1 MEQGDSSIGQVID
14 GFRILEVLGK
24 GGMGVVYKAEDLAL
38 SRTVAIKM
46 IAPELSSNETFL
58 RRFHSEARALA
69 RVESPFIVGV
79 HALRQVEDSFFIVME
94 YVDGWTL
101 ADEIEKGVIEFSRAR
116 SVLSQMLQAFAKAH
130 SVGVIHRDIKPRNIM
145 ITGAGRVKV
154 TDFGLAKLRRGDDG
168 HSTVTQGM
176 AGTARYMSPE
186 QVLGT
191 TIDHRS
197 DLYSLGMT
205 MYEMLAGVLPFG
217 LDEGTFT
224 ILKRIVEEDLPSPL
238 EYNPNIPRQ
247 LVDIIQ
253 KAIEKNPEKRFQS
266 AKEMHDALNKAF
278 NEQKADHTV
287 ASPKPSRIDV
297 EPAYKGPAPT
307 AARAGS
313 KSKRIWIAAAV
324 VAVLLLAYPLSRL
337 FSGDATP
344 PSLAEQETD
353 PNGVPAENMG
363 AMQFAELRVSSI
375 PAGATVVV
383 DREPKGIAS
392 ENGLRLEVPEGS
404 INLALQLDG
413 YEPLDTMITVS
424 SDMLNRVELPL
435 ERIAMAQNNTPQD
448 PQSKGGPANTTEG
461 SATDNGRREVAPA
474 EIAPTR
480 AVGSIRFAVEP
491 AGAIYVDGQRYQND
505 TPALSL
511 PVGTHDVRF
520 VDAKTGTEK
529 ETAVLVEPGD
539 NQPRTLYFEHLL
551 DIQVKWEESNA
562 VPWTSISIN
571 GEDIEWT
578 APLDNY
584 ELYPGEYEVALSRSG
599 YELSPPQ
606 RLVIEPTFDKSQ
618 TEHKLFF
625 EIKKAQN

>member
-1 MEQGDSSIGQVID
+1 MQQGDSSIGQVID

-79 HALRQVEDSFFIVME
+79 HALRQVDESFFIVME

-154 TDFGLAKLRRGDDG
+154 TDFGLAKLRRGDAG

-217 LDEGTFT
+217 LEEGTFT

-238 EYNPNIPRQ
+238 EYNPNIPRP
-247 LVDIIQ
+247 LVDIIL

-266 AKEMHDALNKAF
+266 AKEMHDALNRAF
-278 NEQKADHTV
+278 NEKKADHTV
-287 ASPKPSRIDV
+287 AGPKPSKIDV
-297 EPAYKGPAPT
+297 DPAYRGPAEV
-307 AARAGS
+307 RAPAGG
-313 KSKRIWIAAAV
+313 KKKTGWIAAAIV
-324 VAVLLLAYPLSRL
+324 GVLILAYPISQVLI
-337 FSGDATP
+337 GDTKP
-344 PSLAEQETD
+344 PSLAEQGGGSGEM
-353 PNGVPAENMG
+353 PAENNG
-363 AMQFAELRVSSI
+363 NMQFAQLRVSSI

-383 DREPKGIAS
+383 DRQPKGIAS
-392 ENGLRLEVPEGS
+392 ENGLSLEVPEGS
-404 INLALQLDG
+404 VNLALQLDG
-413 YEPLDTMITVS
+413 YEPLDTMITVTS
-424 SDMLNRVELPL
+424 EMLTRVELPL
-435 ERIAMAQNNTPQD
+435 EKIGMPPQNTQPADENTANPEQD
-448 PQSKGGPANTTEG
+448 TE
-461 SATDNGRREVAPA
+461 TDNRPRDVEPA
-474 EIAPTR
+474 ETRPTP
-480 AVGSIRFAVEP
+480 AVGSIRFAAEP
-491 AGAIYVDGQRYQND
+491 AGDIHVDGQRYTNT
-505 TPALSL
+505 TPALTL
-511 PVGTHDVRF
+511 PVGSHTVRF
-520 VDAKTGTEK
+520 VDAQTGTER
-529 ETAVLVEPGD
+529 ETTVRVEPGD
-539 NQPRTLYFEHLL
+539 NQSQTLYFEHLL
-551 DIQVKWEESNA
+551 AIQVQWDEPGESDP

-571 GEDIEWT
+571 GEDIEWP
-578 APLDNY
+578 APLDDY
-584 ELYPGEYEVALSRSG
+584 ELYPGEYEIALSRSG
-599 YELSPPQ
+599 YALSSPQ
-606 RLVIEPTFDKSQ
+606 RLVVEPTFDKSQ

-625 EIKKAQN
+625 KIKKAQN